1 MTYEIKRM
9 DECCISISDGDHLP
23 PPKSDS
29 GVPFITISNIDTTN
43 NTIGFSNTMFVP
55 EAYYDAL
62 QNIKK
67 ATPGD
72 ILYSVVGTFGVPVQ
86 IKTEKKFVFQRH
98 IAILRPNKDVVL
110 PEYLYYVMKSGS
122 FYAQADAFAVGSAQ
136 RTIGLSSLRK
146 MKAAIPCVEEQ
157 EKTVTVLAAYDNLIE
172 VNNKRIKVL
181 EQMAENLYKEW
192 FVRFRFPGHET
203 AEFENGI
210 PKEWAKRRLGEFIVF
225 ARGVSYSSADLEDGG
240 FVLLSMNN
248 IRPFGGFIRD
258 YTRTYCGKFKKLQQV
273 EPGDLIMSIT
283 DMTQDRRIIGY
294 TGIVSPGESNRIISM
309 HLLKLS
315 SQEYGNV
322 FLNYFFN
329 CSGLS
334 RIIAEHATGT
344 NVLGMTEGILNRIK
358 TVCPSKQL
366 ASEFEKEVS
375 PIIQSINR
383 YEQINDTLAEQR
395 DLLLPRLM
403 SGKLE
408 V

>member
-203 AEFENGI
+203 TEFENGI
-210 PKEWAKRRLGEFIVF
+210 PKGWHIRRIDEIGEVVGGGTPSTEHPEYWHGDIPWLTP
-225 ARGVSYSSADLEDGG
+225 ADLASFKDVFISNGSTFITAEGMKKSSTKLLPKDT
-240 FVLLSMNN
+240 VLLSS
-248 IRPFGGFIRD
+248 RAP
-258 YTRTYCGKFKKLQQV
+258 
-273 EPGDLIMSIT
+273 
-283 DMTQDRRIIGY
+283 IGY
-294 TGIVSPGESNRIISM
+294 VAIAKNSICTNQGFKSVICNTNLVMPFYLFFFFKNNKE
-309 HLLKLS
+309 LLEGYASGSTFLELS
-315 SQEYGNV
+315 GGR
-322 FLNYFFN
+322 LK
-329 CSGLS
+329 
-334 RIIAEHATGT
+334 
-344 NVLGMTEGILNRIK
+344 RIK
-358 TVCPSKQL
+358 LIIPPLDIQTLFYNAVHSWLKQTDVL
-366 ASEFEKEVS
+366 S
-375 PIIQSINR
+375 QMNR
-383 YEQINDTLAEQR
+383 NLIRQR

-403 SGKLE
+403 NGKLE

>member
-1 MTYEIKRM
+1 MTYEIIRM

-172 VNNKRIKVL
+172 INNKRINVL

-210 PKEWAKRRLGEFIVF
+210 PKEWNYQRLPRLLDVRYGKDHKNI
-225 ARGVSYSSADLEDGG
+225 EDGVIP
-240 FVLLSMNN
+240 VLGS
-248 IRPFGGFIRD
+248 GGVMRF
-258 YTRTYCGKFKKLQQV
+258 CNKALF
-273 EPGDLIMSIT
+273 S
-283 DMTQDRRIIGY
+283 
-294 TGIVSPGESNRIISM
+294 GESVLIPRKGSLNNLMYQNGPFWTVDTMFYSVPKLSNFAKYAYYALSKIDMESYNSGAALPSM
-309 HLLKLS
+309 TTDILSHFKLLVPDSKTLSAFDSFVSNIYKKKNSLLKANENL
-315 SQEYGNV
+315 
-322 FLNYFFN
+322 
-329 CSGLS
+329 
-334 RIIAEHATGT
+334 T
-344 NVLGMTEGILNRIK
+344 K
-358 TVCPSKQL
+358 
-366 ASEFEKEVS
+366 
-375 PIIQSINR
+375 
-383 YEQINDTLAEQR
+383 QR

>member
-1 MTYEIKRM
+1 MRYEIKRL

-29 GVPFITISNIDTTN
+29 GVPFITISNIDTAN
-43 NTIGFSNTMFVP
+43 NTIDFSNTMFVP

-62 QNIKK
+62 QNIRK

-146 MKAAIPCVEEQ
+146 MKAAIPCVEDQ
-157 EKTVTVLAAYDNLIE
+157 EKTVTVLSAYDNLIE

-181 EQMAENLYKEW
+181 EQMAESLYKEW

-210 PKEWAKRRLGEFIVF
+210 PEGWKRRRLGEFIVF
-225 ARGVSYSSADLEDGG
+225 ERGVSYSSADLEDGG
-240 FVLLSMNN
+240 LVLLSMNN
-248 IRPFGGFIRD
+248 IKPFGGFIRD
-258 YTRTYCGKFKKLQQV
+258 YTRSFCGKFKKYQRV
-273 EPGDLIMSIT
+273 ELGDLIMSIT

-294 TGIVSPGESNRIISM
+294 TGVVGPGKANRIISM

-315 SQEYGNV
+315 SQEYGNI

-344 NVLGMTEGILNRIK
+344 NVLGMTADILKRIK
-358 TVCPSKQL
+358 AICPPKHIT
-366 ASEFEKEVS
+366 AEFENCIK
-375 PIIQSINR
+375 PIIQNIHY
-383 YEQINDTLAEQR
+383 YEQLNDVLAEQR

-408 V
+408 G

>member
-110 PEYLYYVMKSGS
+110 PEYLYYVMKSSS

-172 VNNKRIKVL
+172 INNKRINVL

-210 PKEWAKRRLGEFIVF
+210 PKGWNYQKLPSLLDVRYGKDHKNTEEGAIPVFGSGGVMRLCNKALFTGE
-225 ARGVSYSSADLEDGG
+225 S
-240 FVLLSMNN
+240 VLIPRKGSLNN
-248 IRPFGGFIRD
+248 IMYQNGPFWTVDTMF
-258 YTRTYCGKFKKLQQV
+258 YSV
-273 EPGDLIMSIT
+273 P
-283 DMTQDRRIIGY
+283 
-294 TGIVSPGESNRIISM
+294 
-309 HLLKLS
+309 KLS
-315 SQEYGNV
+315 NFAKYA
-322 FLNYFFN
+322 Y
-329 CSGLS
+329 
-334 RIIAEHATGT
+334 
-344 NVLGMTEGILNRIK
+344 
-358 TVCPSKQL
+358 
-366 ASEFEKEVS
+366 
-375 PIIQSINR
+375 
-383 YEQINDTLAEQR
+383 YTLAKIDMESYNSGAALPSMTTDILSHFKLLVPDSTTLSAFDNFVSIIYKKKNSLLRANENLTKQR